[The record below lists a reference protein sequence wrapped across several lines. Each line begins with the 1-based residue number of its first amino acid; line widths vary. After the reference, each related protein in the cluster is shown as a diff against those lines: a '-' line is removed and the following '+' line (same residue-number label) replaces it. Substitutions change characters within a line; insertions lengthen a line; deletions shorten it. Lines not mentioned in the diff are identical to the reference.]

1 MQNLP
6 KPRERF
12 KETLARYSSNK
23 NYSDAIKEWNFVL
36 SYKVEK
42 GKESYCICGQP
53 IIHSSIVFNRLT
65 QQVLIVGNNCLENHI
80 FQTPIEKIY
89 NKEELVNLFNLK
101 VINEWECNFV
111 YSVQKYR
118 YKTEKQ
124 KDVLDRVLEK
134 IMKHYFN

>member
-23 NYSDAIKEWNFVL
+23 DYSEAIKEWNFVL

-42 GKESYCICGQP
+42 SKESYCICGQP
-53 IIHSSIVFNRLT
+53 IIHSSIIFNRLT

-80 FQTPIEKIY
+80 FQKSIENIY
-89 NKEELVNLFNLK
+89 DKEELVNLFNLK
-101 VINEWECNFV
+101 VINEWECDFV
-111 YSVQKYR
+111 YSVQKRR

-124 KDVLDRVLEK
+124 KAVLDRVLEK
-134 IMKHYFN
+134 IIKHYFN